1 MKTKSFLRIIVILF
15 ILSINIGCDQ
25 VSKSI
30 VRSKLDENSRVSFL
44 HDHVHLF
51 KVENTGAFLSF
62 GTSLPAPLKMIF
74 LNLMPL
80 AVVIFGLIFILSK
93 PTLNRLMVFGLIM
106 VVGGGIGNLYDRI
119 IHGSVTDFMH
129 INFGLFQTGI
139 FNVADVSIMIGLLII
154 LIQALVNRKVEA
166 ELNNLDENQI

>member
-1 MKTKSFLRIIVILF
+1 MKAKDLVRILAILF
-15 ILSINIGCDQ
+15 ILGINIGCDQ

-44 HDHVHLF
+44 NDHVHLF

-62 GTSLPAPLKMIF
+62 GNSLSSSMKMVF
-74 LNLMPL
+74 LNLLPL

-93 PTLNRLMVFGLIM
+93 PTLNRFMVLGLIM

-154 LIQALVNRKVEA
+154 LIQAVSNKPDLEGHK
-166 ELNNLDENQI
+166 I

>member
-15 ILSINIGCDQ
+15 ILGINIGCDQ
-25 VSKSI
+25 VSKSL
-30 VRSKLDENSRVSFL
+30 VRSKMTEYSEVSFL

-51 KVENTGAFLSF
+51 KVENKGAFLSF
-62 GTSLPAPLKMIF
+62 GDSLSSPMKWVF
-74 LNLMPL
+74 LNLLPL

-93 PTLNRLMVFGLIM
+93 PTLNRFMVLGLIM

-154 LIQALVNRKVEA
+154 LIQAVSKKPDLEESK
-166 ELNNLDENQI
+166 I

>member
-1 MKTKSFLRIIVILF
+1 MKTKSFLRIIVILL
-15 ILSINIGCDQ
+15 ILALNVGCDQ

-30 VRSKLDENSRVSFL
+30 VRSKMTENSVVSFL

-62 GTSLPAPLKMIF
+62 GNSLSSPMKWVF
-74 LNLMPL
+74 LNLLPL

-93 PTLNRLMVFGLIM
+93 PTLNRIMVLGLIM
-106 VVGGGIGNLYDRI
+106 VFGGGIGNLYDRI

-129 INFGLFQTGI
+129 INFG
-139 FNVADVSIMIGLLII
+139 
-154 LIQALVNRKVEA
+154 
-166 ELNNLDENQI
+166 